1 MITFLSSKKIHFII
15 YESKCQT
22 IEMNLEIHGEEG
34 LTFTDIIECNENVG
48 YK

>member
-1 MITFLSSKKIHFII
+1 MNLSVK
-15 YESKCQT
+15 

-48 YK
+48 YKVLTREYSLIN